1 MDEKI
6 EEFSEKTLN
15 CILRETVDAMEN
27 SKTQIFDIYEG
38 ARSEVEHIQM
48 DIKEVKE
55 KVYEV
60 IEKVDRL
67 EIEEQAAKQK
77 LVRVSRN
84 FKSYTESDI
93 QNCYEAVKDV
103 QIRLAIAREQEE
115 HLRHRRDT
123 LEIRLRK
130 LAATVEKSKHLVVK
144 IGVVLGY
151 LSSQINAVV
160 TQIEMLN
167 QDKMLGVQ
175 VIKAQETERLRVSR
189 EIHDGP
195 AQTIANLIYQSS
207 ICERMIDIDSDEAKA
222 GLQEI
227 RRQIRH
233 CLGEVR
239 RIIFD
244 LRPMSLDDLGLVATV
259 DQFLGKL
266 KTRGNLSVAFNV
278 EGIEV
283 KINQYVEVS
292 IFRIIQ
298 EALNNI
304 YRHAE
309 SPSAELRL
317 IYGKEYMSVVIKDIG
332 KGFLVD
338 QPHDNEEQNGCFG
351 LMGMKERAAIIHGQL
366 LIDSKPGCGT
376 EIRLLVPLS
385 EVCESDIK

>member
-1 MDEKI
+1 MNERI

-67 EIEEQAAKQK
+67 AIEEQAAKQN

-84 FKSYTESDI
+84 FKSYTEADI
-93 QNCYEAVKDV
+93 QNCYEEVKNI
-103 QIRLAIAREQEE
+103 QIELVIAREQEE

-130 LAATVEKSKHLVVK
+130 LAETVDKSKHLVVK
-144 IGVVLGY
+144 MGVVLGY

-160 TQIEMLN
+160 TQIELLN

-175 VIKAQETERLRVSR
+175 VIKAQENERLRVSR

-195 AQTIANLIYQSS
+195 AQSIANLIYQSS

-233 CLGEVR
+233 CLADVR

-259 DQFLGKL
+259 EQFLEKL

-278 EGIEV
+278 EGVEV

-304 YRHAE
+304 YRHAD

-317 IYGKEYMSVVIKDIG
+317 IYGNEYMSVVIKDIG

-338 QPHDNEEQNGCFG
+338 QPHDNEEQSGCFG

-366 LIDSKPGCGT
+366 LIDSKPGSGT
-376 EIRLLVPLS
+376 EIRLLVPFS

>member
-1 MDEKI
+1 MNERI

-60 IEKVDRL
+60 IEKVDSL
-67 EIEEQAAKQK
+67 AIEEQAAKQN

-84 FKSYTESDI
+84 FKSYTEADI
-93 QNCYEAVKDV
+93 QNCYEEVKNI
-103 QIRLAIAREQEE
+103 QIELVIAREQEE

-130 LAATVEKSKHLVVK
+130 LAETVDKSKHLVVK
-144 IGVVLGY
+144 MGVVLGY

-160 TQIEMLN
+160 TQIELLN

-175 VIKAQETERLRVSR
+175 VIKAQENERLRVSR

-195 AQTIANLIYQSS
+195 AQSIANLIYQSS

-233 CLGEVR
+233 CLADVR

-259 DQFLGKL
+259 EQFLEKL

-278 EGIEV
+278 EGVEV

-304 YRHAE
+304 YRHAD

-317 IYGKEYMSVVIKDIG
+317 IYGNEYMSVVIKDIG

-338 QPHDNEEQNGCFG
+338 QPHDNEEQSGCFG

-366 LIDSKPGCGT
+366 LIDSKPGSGT
-376 EIRLLVPLS
+376 EIRLLVPFS